1 MRDEKLMILT
11 MLEEGKITSQEAIKL
26 LEALEETDYFM
37 DYGTNEDEEKS
48 INLEQAKENLI
59 EALEKNIEDRK
70 EKIENIG
77 IDIGNKLANA
87 FNNLFGTGNL
97 FNLSG
102 NYKVINTQLEKDIS
116 HLDEASLVVKSIN
129 GKIDVKS
136 WGEDK
141 LLIKI
146 TYRYKNNSFTQD
158 NSFYELYEEDNRII
172 FKPLYT
178 NNVMMDLSLYLPQ
191 KHYKEISLT
200 TSNGRIQLED
210 LKLNLLTCNTSNA
223 SISLEDIVGE
233 NVDISTKNGKINLRD
248 ISSPIL
254 KAVSTNASIKLE
266 DIESRDLM
274 VATKNG
280 RITLSHIAGEGI
292 TVKSSNGSIEADNL
306 KGKVI
311 NLDTSNGK
319 IICRDLDDGRIRE
332 LNLSTSNSTIDVE
345 MNHLSKMGYY
355 QLETSLGN
363 INLDIPGLVYKENK
377 QIDLGMKKIIA
388 HSINFNEDEEHFIL
402 NASTSNGS
410 IKIR

>member
-319 IICRDLDDGRIRE
+319 IICRDLDDERIRE

-345 MNHLSKMGYY
+345 INHLSKMGYY

-363 INLDIPGLVYKENK
+363 INLDIPDLVYKENK

>member
-319 IICRDLDDGRIRE
+319 IICRDLDDERIRE

>member
-59 EALEKNIEDRK
+59 EELEKNIEDRK

-200 TSNGRIQLED
+200 TSNGRIQLEN

>member
-102 NYKVINTQLEKDIS
+102 NYKVINTQIEKDIS

>member
-87 FNNLFGTGNL
+87 FNNLLGTGNL

-233 NVDISTKNGKINLRD
+233 SVDISTKNGKINLKD

>member
-87 FNNLFGTGNL
+87 FNNLLGTGNL

-233 NVDISTKNGKINLRD
+233 SVDISTKNGKINLKD

-319 IICRDLDDGRIRE
+319 IICRDLDDEKIRE

-355 QLETSLGN
+355 QLETSFGN

>member
-233 NVDISTKNGKINLRD
+233 NVDISTKNGKINLKD

>member
-178 NNVMMDLSLYLPQ
+178 NNVMMDLRLYLPQ

-345 MNHLSKMGYY
+345 INHLSKMGYY

-363 INLDIPGLVYKENK
+363 INLDIPDLVYKENK

-388 HSINFNEDEEHFIL
+388 HSINFNEDEKHFIL

>member
-319 IICRDLDDGRIRE
+319 IICRDLDDERIRE

-377 QIDLGMKKIIA
+377 QIDLGIKKIIA

>member
-26 LEALEETDYFM
+26 LEALEETDYFI

-87 FNNLFGTGNL
+87 FNNLLGTGNL

>member
-319 IICRDLDDGRIRE
+319 IICRDLDDERIRE

-345 MNHLSKMGYY
+345 INHLSKMGYY

>member
-377 QIDLGMKKIIA
+377 QIDLGIKKIIA

>member
-77 IDIGNKLANA
+77 IDIVNKLANA

-319 IICRDLDDGRIRE
+319 IICRDLDDERIRE

>member
-87 FNNLFGTGNL
+87 FNNLLGTGNL

>member
-87 FNNLFGTGNL
+87 FNNLFSTGNL

-355 QLETSLGN
+355 QLETSFGN

>member
-59 EALEKNIEDRK
+59 EELEKNIEDRK

-233 NVDISTKNGKINLRD
+233 NVDISTKNGKINLKD

>member
-345 MNHLSKMGYY
+345 MNYLSKMGYY